1 MTQKG
6 TVQQGRRRE
15 AEFEAETSL
24 SPGSAFWGRC
34 RAGYLHGSLCQVGRT
49 PHGDWRF
56 RVREPPAP
64 ASSPVWPDL
73 LSPARGQLENRT
85 TRRTRECPCVPSTRS
100 ATSDYF
106 SAAAPIR
113 NRAIKSDD

>member
-34 RAGYLHGSLCQVGRT
+34 RAGYLHGSLCQVGRCG
-49 PHGDWRF
+49 PIFCPRRADSWRIE
-56 RVREPPAP
+56 RRGGRANVR
-64 ASSPVWPDL
+64 
-73 LSPARGQLENRT
+73 
-85 TRRTRECPCVPSTRS
+85 CVPSTRS
-100 ATSDYF
+100 ATSDCF